1 MAKMEERQLLITARL
16 KDDSDA
22 VTHGHGLPYPLPILN
37 PVWVGM
43 GDIIAAKA
51 NGNVEITI
59 HNLDTPVILNDSL
72 YNKLYELGYVNED
85 IVKEAQEME
94 EAMYPEEELVEE
106 EEEGTAGEHNES
118 EEETTGSG
126 ESTEEVAETAE
137 SEEATEKKGK
147 KNKKSKSE

>member
-1 MAKMEERQLLITARL
+1 MAKIEERQLLITARL
-16 KDDSDA
+16 KDGTDT

-85 IVKEAQEME
+85 VVKEAQEME
-94 EAMYPEEELVEE
+94 DAMYPEEELVEE
-106 EEEGTAGEHNES
+106 EEEGLV

-126 ESTEEVAETAE
+126 ESTEEVAETVE

>member
-1 MAKMEERQLLITARL
+1 MAKIEERQLLITARL
-16 KDDSDA
+16 KDNSDA

-51 NGNVEITI
+51 NGQVEITI
-59 HNLDTPVILNDSL
+59 HNLDTPVVLNDSL
-72 YNKLYELGYVNED
+72 YNKLYELGYVNDD

-94 EAMYPEEELVEE
+94 DAMYPEEELVEE
-106 EEEGTAGEHNES
+106 EEGLV

-126 ESTEEVAETAE
+126 ESTEEVAETVE

>member
-1 MAKMEERQLLITARL
+1 MAKIEERQLLITARL
-16 KDDSDA
+16 KDNSDT

-51 NGNVEITI
+51 NGQVEITI
-59 HNLDTPVILNDSL
+59 HNLDTPVVLNDSL

-85 IVKEAQEME
+85 VVKEAQEME
-94 EAMYPEEELVEE
+94 DAMYPEEELVEE
-106 EEEGTAGEHNES
+106 EEGLV

>member
-1 MAKMEERQLLITARL
+1 MAKIEERQLLITARL
-16 KDDSDA
+16 KDNSDA

-51 NGNVEITI
+51 NGQVEITI

-94 EAMYPEEELVEE
+94 DAMYPEEELVEE
-106 EEEGTAGEHNES
+106 EEGLV

-126 ESTEEVAETAE
+126 ESTEEVAETVE

>member
-1 MAKMEERQLLITARL
+1 MAKIEERQLLITARL
-16 KDDSDA
+16 KDGTETA
-22 VTHGHGLPYPLPILN
+22 THGHGLPYPLPILN

-51 NGNVEITI
+51 NGQVEITI
-59 HNLDTPVILNDSL
+59 HNLDTPVVLNDSL
-72 YNKLYELGYVNED
+72 YNKLYELGYVNDD

-94 EAMYPEEELVEE
+94 DAMYPEEELVEE
-106 EEEGTAGEHNES
+106 EEGLV

-126 ESTEEVAETAE
+126 ESTEEVAETVE

>member
-1 MAKMEERQLLITARL
+1 MAKIEERQLLITARL
-16 KDDSDA
+16 KDGTET

-94 EAMYPEEELVEE
+94 DAMYPEEEED
-106 EEEGTAGEHNES
+106 ES
-118 EEETTGSG
+118 EEETAGSG
-126 ESTEEVAETAE
+126 ESTEETAGTVE

>member
-1 MAKMEERQLLITARL
+1 MAKIEERQLLITARL

>member
-1 MAKMEERQLLITARL
+1 MAKIEERQLLITARL

-94 EAMYPEEELVEE
+94 DAMYPEEEEE
-106 EEEGTAGEHNES
+106 EAYEGHTES

>member
-1 MAKMEERQLLITARL
+1 MAKIEERQLLITARL
-16 KDDSDA
+16 KDNSDA

-51 NGNVEITI
+51 NGQVEITI
-59 HNLDTPVILNDSL
+59 HNLDTPVVLNDSL
-72 YNKLYELGYVNED
+72 YNKLYELGYVNDD

-94 EAMYPEEELVEE
+94 DAMYPEEELVEE
-106 EEEGTAGEHNES
+106 EEGLV
-118 EEETTGSG
+118 EEEATGSG

>member
-1 MAKMEERQLLITARL
+1 MAKIEERQLLITARL
-16 KDDSDA
+16 KDNSDA

-51 NGNVEITI
+51 NGQVEITI

-94 EAMYPEEELVEE
+94 DAMYPEEELVEE
-106 EEEGTAGEHNES
+106 EEGLV

-126 ESTEEVAETAE
+126 ESSDEVAETAE

>member
-1 MAKMEERQLLITARL
+1 MAKIEERQLLITARL
-16 KDDSDA
+16 KDNSDA

-51 NGNVEITI
+51 NGQVEITI
-59 HNLDTPVILNDSL
+59 HNLDTPVVLNDSL
-72 YNKLYELGYVNED
+72 YNKLYELGYVNDD

-94 EAMYPEEELVEE
+94 DAMYPEEELVEE
-106 EEEGTAGEHNES
+106 EEGLV

>member
-1 MAKMEERQLLITARL
+1 MAKIEERQLLITARL

-51 NGNVEITI
+51 NGQVEITI
-59 HNLDTPVILNDSL
+59 HNLDTPVVLNDSL

-94 EAMYPEEELVEE
+94 DAMYPEEELVEE
-106 EEEGTAGEHNES
+106 EEEGTAGENNES
-118 EEETTGSG
+118 EEETAGSG
-126 ESTEEVAETAE
+126 ESTEETAGTVE

>member
-1 MAKMEERQLLITARL
+1 MAKIEERQLLITARL
-16 KDDSDA
+16 KDNSDT

-51 NGNVEITI
+51 NGQVEITI
-59 HNLDTPVILNDSL
+59 HNLDTPVVLNDSL

-94 EAMYPEEELVEE
+94 DAMYPEEELVEE
-106 EEEGTAGEHNES
+106 EEGLV

>member
-1 MAKMEERQLLITARL
+1 MAKIEERQLLITARL
-16 KDDSDA
+16 KDNSDA

-51 NGNVEITI
+51 NGQVEITI
-59 HNLDTPVILNDSL
+59 HNLDTPVVLNDSL

-85 IVKEAQEME
+85 VVKEAQEME
-94 EAMYPEEELVEE
+94 DAMYPEEELVEE
-106 EEEGTAGEHNES
+106 EEGLV

-126 ESTEEVAETAE
+126 ESTEEVAETVE

>member
-1 MAKMEERQLLITARL
+1 MAKIEERQLLITARL
-16 KDDSDA
+16 KDDSDV

-72 YNKLYELGYVNED
+72 YNKLYELGYVNDD

-94 EAMYPEEELVEE
+94 DAMYPEEELVEK
-106 EEEGTAGEHNES
+106 EEEGTAGENNES

-126 ESTEEVAETAE
+126 ESTEETAGTVE

>member
-1 MAKMEERQLLITARL
+1 MAKIEERQLLITARL
-16 KDDSDA
+16 KDGTET

-94 EAMYPEEELVEE
+94 EAMYPEEEEDE
-106 EEEGTAGEHNES
+106 AGEHDES
-118 EEETTGSG
+118 EEETAGSG
-126 ESTEEVAETAE
+126 ESTEETAGTVE

>member
-1 MAKMEERQLLITARL
+1 MAKIEERQLLITARL
-16 KDDSDA
+16 KDNSDA

-51 NGNVEITI
+51 NGQVEITI
-59 HNLDTPVILNDSL
+59 HNLDTPVVLNDSL

-94 EAMYPEEELVEE
+94 DAMYPEEELVEE
-106 EEEGTAGEHNES
+106 EGGLV

>member
-1 MAKMEERQLLITARL
+1 MAKIEERQLLITARL

-51 NGNVEITI
+51 NGQVEITI
-59 HNLDTPVILNDSL
+59 HNLDTPVVLNDSL

-94 EAMYPEEELVEE
+94 DAMYPEEELVEE
-106 EEEGTAGEHNES
+106 EEGLV

>member
-1 MAKMEERQLLITARL
+1 MAKIEERQLLITARL

-94 EAMYPEEELVEE
+94 DAMYPEEELVEE

-118 EEETTGSG
+118 EEEITGSG

>member
-1 MAKMEERQLLITARL
+1 MAKIEERQLLITARL
-16 KDDSDA
+16 KDNSDA
-22 VTHGHGLPYPLPILN
+22 VTHGHGLPYTLTILN

-94 EAMYPEEELVEE
+94 DAMYPEEELVEE
-106 EEEGTAGEHNES
+106 EAKDEEVV
-118 EEETTGSG
+118 EETS
-126 ESTEEVAETAE
+126 ETE

>member
-1 MAKMEERQLLITARL
+1 MAKIEERQLLITARL
-16 KDDSDA
+16 KDNSDA

-51 NGNVEITI
+51 NGQVEITI
-59 HNLDTPVILNDSL
+59 HNLDTPVVLNDSL

-94 EAMYPEEELVEE
+94 DAMYPEEELVEE
-106 EEEGTAGEHNES
+106 EEGLV

-126 ESTEEVAETAE
+126 ESTEEVAETVE

>member
-1 MAKMEERQLLITARL
+1 MAKIEERQLLITARL
-16 KDDSDA
+16 KDNSDA

-59 HNLDTPVILNDSL
+59 HNLDTPVVLNDSL

-94 EAMYPEEELVEE
+94 DAMYPEEELVEE
-106 EEEGTAGEHNES
+106 EEEGLV
-118 EEETTGSG
+118 EEATGSG
-126 ESTEEVAETAE
+126 ESTEEVAETVE

>member
-1 MAKMEERQLLITARL
+1 MAKIEERQLLITARL
-16 KDDSDA
+16 KDNSDT

-51 NGNVEITI
+51 NGQVEITI
-59 HNLDTPVILNDSL
+59 HNLDTPVVLNDSL

-94 EAMYPEEELVEE
+94 DAMYPEEELVEE
-106 EEEGTAGEHNES
+106 EEGLV

-126 ESTEEVAETAE
+126 ESTEEVAETVE
-137 SEEATEKKGK
+137 SEETTEKKGK

>member
-1 MAKMEERQLLITARL
+1 MAKIEERQLLITARL

-94 EAMYPEEELVEE
+94 DAMYPEEEEE
-106 EEEGTAGEHNES
+106 EDTAGEHNES

-126 ESTEEVAETAE
+126 ESTEETAGTAE

>member
-1 MAKMEERQLLITARL
+1 MAKIEERQLLITARL
-16 KDDSDA
+16 KDNSDA

-51 NGNVEITI
+51 NGQVEITI
-59 HNLDTPVILNDSL
+59 HNLDTPVVLNDSL

-94 EAMYPEEELVEE
+94 DAMYPEEELVEE
-106 EEEGTAGEHNES
+106 EEGLVK
-118 EEETTGSG
+118 EETTGSG

>member
-1 MAKMEERQLLITARL
+1 MAKIEERQLLITARL
-16 KDDSDA
+16 KDNSDT

-37 PVWVGM
+37 PVWIGM

-51 NGNVEITI
+51 NGQVEITI
-59 HNLDTPVILNDSL
+59 HNLDTPVVLNDSL

-94 EAMYPEEELVEE
+94 DAMYPEEELVEE
-106 EEEGTAGEHNES
+106 EEGLV

>member
-1 MAKMEERQLLITARL
+1 MAKIEERQLLITARL
-16 KDDSDA
+16 KDNSDA

-72 YNKLYELGYVNED
+72 YNKLYELGYINDD

-94 EAMYPEEELVEE
+94 DAMYPEEELVEE
-106 EEEGTAGEHNES
+106 EEGLV

>member
-1 MAKMEERQLLITARL
+1 MAKIEERQLLITARL
-16 KDDSDA
+16 KDGTET

-94 EAMYPEEELVEE
+94 EAMYPEEEED
-106 EEEGTAGEHNES
+106 GAGEHDES
-118 EEETTGSG
+118 EEETAGSG
-126 ESTEEVAETAE
+126 ESTEEVAETVE

>member
-1 MAKMEERQLLITARL
+1 MAKIEERQLLITARL
-16 KDDSDA
+16 KDGTET

-94 EAMYPEEELVEE
+94 DAMYPEEELVEE

>member
-1 MAKMEERQLLITARL
+1 MAKIEERQLLITARL
-16 KDDSDA
+16 KDDSDV

-94 EAMYPEEELVEE
+94 DAMYPEEELVEE
-106 EEEGTAGEHNES
+106 EEEGTAGENNES

-126 ESTEEVAETAE
+126 ESTEETAGTVE

>member
-1 MAKMEERQLLITARL
+1 MAKIEERQLLITARL
-16 KDDSDA
+16 KDDGDTI
-22 VTHGHGLPYPLPILN
+22 THGHGLPYPLPILN

-72 YNKLYELGYVNED
+72 YNKLYELGYVNDD

-94 EAMYPEEELVEE
+94 DAMYSEETEE
-106 EEEGTAGEHNES
+106 EEEAFEGHTES
-118 EEETTGSG
+118 EEGTAGSG
-126 ESTEEVAETAE
+126 ESTEETTETAE
-137 SEEATEKKGK
+137 PEEETTEKKGK

>member
-1 MAKMEERQLLITARL
+1 MAKIEERQLLITARL
-16 KDDSDA
+16 KDGTET

-94 EAMYPEEELVEE
+94 DAMYPEEELVEE
-106 EEEGTAGEHNES
+106 EEDTAGEHNES
-118 EEETTGSG
+118 EEETAG
-126 ESTEEVAETAE
+126 TAE

>member
-1 MAKMEERQLLITARL
+1 MAKIEERQLLITARL
-16 KDDSDA
+16 KDNNDA

-51 NGNVEITI
+51 NGQVEITI
-59 HNLDTPVILNDSL
+59 HNLDTPVVLNDSL

-106 EEEGTAGEHNES
+106 EEGTA

-126 ESTEEVAETAE
+126 ESTEEVAETVE

>member
-1 MAKMEERQLLITARL
+1 MAKIEERQLLITARL

-94 EAMYPEEELVEE
+94 DAMYPEEELVEE

-126 ESTEEVAETAE
+126 ESTEETAGTVE

>member
-1 MAKMEERQLLITARL
+1 MAKIEERQLLITARL
-16 KDDSDA
+16 KDNSDA

-51 NGNVEITI
+51 NGQVEITI
-59 HNLDTPVILNDSL
+59 HNLDTPVVLNDSL

-94 EAMYPEEELVEE
+94 DAMYPEEELVEE
-106 EEEGTAGEHNES
+106 EEGLV

-126 ESTEEVAETAE
+126 ESTEEAAETVE

>member
-1 MAKMEERQLLITARL
+1 MAKIEERQLLITARL
-16 KDDSDA
+16 KDNSDA

-51 NGNVEITI
+51 NGQVEITI

-94 EAMYPEEELVEE
+94 DAMYPEEELVEE
-106 EEEGTAGEHNES
+106 EEGLV

-126 ESTEEVAETAE
+126 ESTEEVTETAE
-137 SEEATEKKGK
+137 SEESTEKKGK

>member
-1 MAKMEERQLLITARL
+1 MAKIEERQLLITARL
-16 KDDSDA
+16 KDDGDT

-43 GDIIAAKA
+43 GDIVAAKA

-85 IVKEAQEME
+85 VVKEAQEME

-106 EEEGTAGEHNES
+106 EEDTAGEHNES
-118 EEETTGSG
+118 EEETIGSG
-126 ESTEEVAETAE
+126 ESTEETAGTAE

>member
-1 MAKMEERQLLITARL
+1 MAKIEERQLLITARL
-16 KDDSDA
+16 KDDGDT

-85 IVKEAQEME
+85 IIKEAQEME
-94 EAMYPEEELVEE
+94 DAMYPEEELVEE

-126 ESTEEVAETAE
+126 ESTEETAGTVE

>member
-1 MAKMEERQLLITARL
+1 MAKIEERQLLITARL
-16 KDDSDA
+16 KDDGDT

-51 NGNVEITI
+51 NGQVEITI
-59 HNLDTPVILNDSL
+59 HNLDTPVVLNDSL

-94 EAMYPEEELVEE
+94 DAMYPEEELVEE
-106 EEEGTAGEHNES
+106 EEGLV

-137 SEEATEKKGK
+137 SEESTEKKGK